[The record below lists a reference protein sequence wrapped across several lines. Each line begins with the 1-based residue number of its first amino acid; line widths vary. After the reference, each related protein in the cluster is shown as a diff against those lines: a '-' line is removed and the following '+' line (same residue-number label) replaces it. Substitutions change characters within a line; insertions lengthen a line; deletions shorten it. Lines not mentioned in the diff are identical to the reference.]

1 MTAREHYLPLR
12 FSTHETKLFPQVQRV
27 IILSSLKTKVRR
39 PALILALFAIG
50 VVFLALPFLRPDE
63 VPFLFL
69 FIGRLHPLI
78 LHFPIVLIILAL
90 LFEVAGHFY
99 HMKTGENTVLVLLIA
114 AALSGV
120 ISIAAG
126 FFLFASGDYA
136 GNLMDRHFWAG
147 AITGAAIFFTLAA
160 YYIHRSTARHYHLYF
175 GGLILA
181 NAAVAYTSHLGGSIT
196 HGQDYLTEHLQF
208 IFHNVDGKEQK
219 SEAEMLVYEDMIHPI
234 FEAKC
239 MSCHNAQRAKGDLLM
254 SSYEDLLKGGESGSP
269 SVTPGKPGESE
280 LFKRVTLPEDHSDK
294 MPPEGKTPLAESEV
308 ALLKY
313 WIASG
318 AEVSHK
324 VVDAQK
330 VDSVGALITGLLPEM
345 KRYKRRVHIQEVKL
359 KTLEQELEQVALK
372 LDISIR
378 RDTLADE
385 NLFTIGMKFPPAQF
399 TNDQFMELS
408 PFYQAFSKV
417 SLTSSG
423 IDDSGLYYIG
433 QMSNVRELYLQ
444 KTSIDGSGLIHL
456 QKLPHLETLNLSF
469 TKVDDKSLIDLLN
482 FPSLKVVYLYRTN
495 TSMQVIEAMRKY
507 RPRVRF
513 LLEEGPYF

>member
-1 MTAREHYLPLR
+1 M
-12 FSTHETKLFPQVQRV
+12 
-27 IILSSLKTKVRR
+27 
-39 PALILALFAIG
+39 LILTLFTVG
-50 VVFLALPFLRPDE
+50 VLFLALPLVRPDE

-69 FIGRLHPLI
+69 FVGRLHPLI

-90 LFEVAGHFY
+90 IFEIAGHFY
-99 HMKTGENTVLVLLIA
+99 RLRIGESTVLVLLIA

-120 ISIAAG
+120 ISITAG

-136 GNLMDRHFWAG
+136 GNLMENHFWAG
-147 AITGAAIFFTLAA
+147 AITGTAIFFTLAA
-160 YYIHRSTARHYHLYF
+160 YYIHKSTARYYPLYF

-208 IFHNVDGKEQK
+208 VFHDVDGKAQK
-219 SEAEMLVYEDMIHPI
+219 SDAEMLVYEDMINPI

-254 SSYEDLLKGGESGSP
+254 TSYDDILKGGESGSP
-269 SVTPGKPGESE
+269 AVTPGEPQESE
-280 LFKRVTLPEDHSDK
+280 LFKRVVLPEDHSDK
-294 MPPEGKTPLAESEV
+294 MPPEGKTPLTDSEV
-308 ALLKY
+308 TLLKY

-318 AEVSHK
+318 AEEDLRVL
-324 VVDAQK
+324 DAQK
-330 VDSVGALITGLLPEM
+330 VDTVGKLITDLLPEM
-345 KRYKRRVHIQEVKL
+345 KRYKRRVHIQQVKL

-378 RDTLADE
+378 KDTVADE

-399 TNDQFMELS
+399 TNDQFRELS
-408 PFYQAFSKV
+408 PYFEAFSKV

-444 KTSIDGSGLIHL
+444 KTAIDGSGLIHL
-456 QKLPHLETLNLSF
+456 QKLPNLETLNLSF
-469 TKVDDKSLIDLLN
+469 TSVDDKSLIDLLA
-482 FPSLKVVYLYRTN
+482 FPSLRVVYLYRTN

-507 RPRVRF
+507 KPGVRF